1 MSWSDDDDDPG
12 MESLSETDDGLS
24 LGSNRGANDPLRS
37 VQLDRGGSMESES
50 VPTDD
55 ESDLVISVPPTPT
68 RRRLRP
74 SATETTLNARA
85 MMDDPAQRITSPP
98 ASAAEEQPLF
108 DSSAVLLTK
117 PSLDEVTVFDE
128 DNGVMIMSD
137 TPPNAHAISRA
148 TSQDDTIKRK

>member
-1 MSWSDDDDDPG
+1 
-12 MESLSETDDGLS
+12 
-24 LGSNRGANDPLRS
+24 
-37 VQLDRGGSMESES
+37 
-50 VPTDD
+50 
-55 ESDLVISVPPTPT
+55 
-68 RRRLRP
+68 
-74 SATETTLNARA
+74 

-128 DNGVMIMSD
+128 DNGVMVMSD
-137 TPPNAHAISRA
+137 TPPNDHAISRA